1 MLDREILTTNYGI
14 SYGSATL
21 SAMQNDNVPELDLLV
36 REAVQNSSD
45 ASLRQNDPFFIVNFN
60 TGLFCPA
67 SFNQFLTGIEDH
79 LNNRFQQETAHF
91 MEIRDVKTS
100 GLTGSVRKSEISK
113 DDHGNF
119 FKLIY
124 DTGKK
129 QTQKNA
135 GGNWG
140 YGKSVY
146 YRVGIGIVV
155 FYSHI
160 KTDAGYESRLIV
172 TLIEDESKKN
182 PDNSDGTILGSI
194 EPNSEGKAWWGIRDG
209 EDLLPITD
217 EELIESILNIFDLKP
232 FKPTETGTSVIIPY
246 INPEELLKNIIPEEA
261 SVKDDDRLFFE
272 QIYTTHI
279 SDYLKLAIQKWY
291 APKIHNQEL
300 TKIGNHKW
308 LLATVNNESIR
319 KSKMIPIFRLVQE
332 LYTTSLAKTYSI
344 DYSGI
349 YGKKIECMPV
359 NIQKYF
365 ESGQTSGYVSAI
377 KISKE
382 DLNQGQNLLNPYL
395 YIGKYAADG
404 KLNDPVVMFARGLGM
419 VIDYSVS
426 GPWVKNLSP
435 SQDENEYIFAFYVPI
450 GEKKLKADISVP
462 DYAGMTLGEYLRKCE
477 ASDHMEWN
485 DPAKMQ
491 IVTRIQR
498 NTISQ
503 IDKRIIKGDTPK
515 AEATASK
522 LAAKLGRTL
531 LPRIGYGKK
540 KGNGNG
546 GGGSGGGSKLKD
558 FDFEVLS
565 NVIHGNDLEISFR
578 LKFSHSKKN
587 AHIELIVASEGGWIT
602 PAIWQNDIGTY
613 FPATIEAFTV
623 QTISSNIMEEPDT
636 INDGCSISRP
646 SFDTDKMS
654 VSLWQADNSKEYSA
668 IKVESRILNAEIVGA
683 FKIKAYDKKYRFS
696 IRVE

>member
-21 SAMQNDNVPELDLLV
+21 SAMQNDNIPELDLLV
-36 REAVQNSSD
+36 REAIQNSSD
-45 ASLRQNDPFFIVNFN
+45 ASLCENDPFFIVNFN
-60 TGLFCPA
+60 TGSFCPT
-67 SFNQFLTGIEDH
+67 SFNLYLTGIEDY
-79 LNNRFQQETAHF
+79 LNNRFQQETAQF
-91 MEIRDVKTS
+91 LEIRDVKTS
-100 GLTGSVRKSEISK
+100 GLTGSIRKAEISK
-113 DDHGNF
+113 EDHGNF

-160 KTDAGYESRLIV
+160 KTDIGYESRLIV

-182 PDNSDGTILGSI
+182 PDNTDGTILGNI

-217 EELIESILNIFDLKP
+217 EDLIGTILNVFGLKP

-246 INPEELLKNIIPEEA
+246 INAEELLHNIIPEEA
-261 SVKDDDRLFFE
+261 FIKDDDRLFFE
-272 QIYTTHI
+272 QIYTSHL
-279 SDYLKLAIQKWY
+279 SDYLKLSIQKWY

-300 TKIGNHKW
+300 SKYGNHKW
-308 LLATVNNESIR
+308 LLATVNNESIS
-319 KSKMIPIFRLVQE
+319 KAKMIPIFRLVQE
-332 LYTTSLAKTYSI
+332 LYTTSLAKTYSNE
-344 DYSGI
+344 YEGI

-377 KISKE
+377 KITKE
-382 DLNQGQNLLNPYL
+382 ELNQGQNLLSPYL
-395 YIGKYAADG
+395 YMGKFAADG

-435 SQDENEYIFAFYVPI
+435 SQEENEYIFAFYVPI
-450 GEKKLKADISVP
+450 GEKKLKADLSVH

-491 IVTRIQR
+491 IVTRIQK

-503 IDKRIIKGDTPK
+503 IERQVIKGDTPK

-540 KGNGNG
+540 KSEGS
-546 GGGSGGGSKLKD
+546 GGGSSGGSKLKD
-558 FDFEVLS
+558 FEFEVLS
-565 NVIHGNDLEISFR
+565 NTIHGNDLEISFR
-578 LKFSHSKKN
+578 LKFSHSKKA

-602 PAIWQNDIGTY
+602 PAIWQNDIGTP

-623 QTISSNIMEEPDT
+623 QTISSNIMQEPET
-636 INDGCSISRP
+636 VNDGCSTGRAC
-646 SFDTDKMS
+646 FDSDKMS
-654 VSLWQADNSKEYSA
+654 LSLQQADNSKEYSA
-668 IKVESRILNAEIVGA
+668 VKIESRILNADIIGT